1 MKISKRILGLILLS
15 VFSLLLVA
23 CNYTNET
30 NLDDNLVKEVY
41 YNDKNQLTVKFDSGR
56 EENLGTID
64 VISNIKIM
72 SGKLIVDFANGDSV
86 SLGKFIGDI
95 DLNNLLN
102 GNLAEKEYINN
113 RSFIEGEK
121 IFSIYGESY
130 EIYIR
135 GRRNPKEEKAIITSH
150 VITSIK
156 ELDINNI
163 EDYQEN
169 SEYFLRYLYLVEIE
183 GKVPENYSEK
193 SIYVLGSIPG
203 DGVNRSWT
211 GNMDDKTTKVYAD
224 GTFRIQYYQYIN
236 TLIKEFTPIGVSVS

>member
-1 MKISKRILGLILLS
+1 MLLS
-15 VFSLLLVA
+15 VFALILVA

-121 IFSIYGESY
+121 IFF
-130 EIYIR
+130 
-135 GRRNPKEEKAIITSH
+135 
-150 VITSIK
+150 
-156 ELDINNI
+156 NI
-163 EDYQEN
+163 WRK
-169 SEYFLRYLYLVEIE
+169 L
-183 GKVPENYSEK
+183 
-193 SIYVLGSIPG
+193 
-203 DGVNRSWT
+203 
-211 GNMDDKTTKVYAD
+211 
-224 GTFRIQYYQYIN
+224 
-236 TLIKEFTPIGVSVS
+236 